1 MYPVWTD
8 HHAADRILCYTV
20 ARSFSEWQASVV
32 DYLVQGFTLG
42 LVLLTPGPFQAF
54 IVAQTL
60 EKGWRRTF
68 PACLAPLL
76 SDGPIILLMVLIL
89 TRAPPWMLQGL
100 QIAGGF
106 YILWLAVRSLRTAV
120 ALDPAEPPAVN
131 GTRPQTLA
139 KAALIN
145 LLNPNP
151 YVFWGTVGART
162 LLEGLRVST
171 VAGAAFIIGFYA
183 TAITSLAGTILLFG
197 TARQLGPRLIRVLAI
212 VSSVALLGFGIYQL
226 IAGIAAVAGL

>member
-1 MYPVWTD
+1 MFGPITAPLIAPCAILIPVQPKKGRLD
-8 HHAADRILCYTV
+8 VI
-20 ARSFSEWQASVV
+20 
-32 DYLVQGFTLG
+32 DYLVQGLTLG

-60 EKGWRRTF
+60 EKGWKRTL

-89 TRAPPWMLQGL
+89 TQAPPWMLNGL
-100 QIAGGF
+100 QIAGGL
-106 YILWLAVRSLRTAV
+106 YILWLAGRSLHASYSI
-120 ALDPAEPPAVN
+120 DPDAPPAVEDS
-131 GTRPQTLA
+131 GPQTLA

-162 LLEGLRVST
+162 LLEGLRLSKI
-171 VAGAAFIIGFYA
+171 AGAAFITGFYA
-183 TAITSLAGTILLFG
+183 TAIISLAGTILLFG
-197 TARQLGPRLIRVLAI
+197 IARQLGSRVSRILAI
-212 VSSVALLGFGIYQL
+212 VSSIALLGFGVYQL
-226 IAGIAAVAGL
+226 VTGIAAAAGL